1 MEDIIA
7 PFIEGIAERRGKM
20 SYLCVSTESEE
31 ISLFLPLSPSPFLRA
46 TVWQTPHLR
55 ISDVNEVTGS
65 GELPA
70 ERQALGRLLRAS
82 CSAELIRL
90 NQP

>member
-1 MEDIIA
+1 MY
-7 PFIEGIAERRGKM
+7 
-20 SYLCVSTESEE
+20 STCVSTGNEE
-31 ISLFLPLSPSPFLRA
+31 GLLSLRRA
-46 TVWQTPHLR
+46 TVWQTPHLG
-55 ISDVNEVTGS
+55 ISDINEVARS

-70 ERQALGRLLRAS
+70 ERQTSGRLLRAS